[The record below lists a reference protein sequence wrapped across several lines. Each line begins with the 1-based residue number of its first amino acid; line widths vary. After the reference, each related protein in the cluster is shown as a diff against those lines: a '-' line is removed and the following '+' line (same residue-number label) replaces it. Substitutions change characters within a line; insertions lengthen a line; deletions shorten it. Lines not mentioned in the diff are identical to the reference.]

1 MKTRVIRVHTAGGPE
16 TLKTEEVDLKEAGE
30 GEALVRHTAIGVNLI
45 DVYHRS
51 ATVGQYALPRPAILG
66 VEATGVVEAVG
77 PGVHEVQAG
86 DRVAYWMLPG
96 AYSDRRLAP
105 AWRLVKIPDGVSD
118 EAAAAVM
125 LKGSTAFYLLHDIWK
140 AKKGDVVLVHTAAG
154 GVGRLMSQWAR
165 YLGATVVGTVGSA
178 EKAKAAT
185 DAGCEHVIVL
195 RDQDF
200 EAEARKITGGRG
212 VDVVYDTIGA
222 DTFDKSLGS
231 LRPLGMLVSV
241 GQASGPVP
249 PLDISKLAQKGSIF
263 LAKPTLATFTA
274 NREGIVRL
282 AQGVFE
288 GLKSGAI
295 TAEVGLTAP
304 LDRAADVHRELES
317 RKTTGSIVLT
327 P

>member
-1 MKTRVIRVHTAGGPE
+1 MKTRAIRVHTAGGPE
-16 TLKTEEVDLKEAGE
+16 ILKTEEVDLKAPGE

-51 ATVGQYALPRPAILG
+51 ATGGQYALPRPATLG
-66 VEATGVVEAVG
+66 VEAAGVVETVG
-77 PGVHEVQAG
+77 AGVDNLKVG

-96 AYSDRRLAP
+96 AYSDRRVAP
-105 AWRLVKIPDGVSD
+105 AWRLVKIPDGISD
-118 EAAAAVM
+118 QAAAAVM

-140 AKKGDVVLVHTAAG
+140 AKKGDIILVHTAAG
-154 GVGRLMSQWAR
+154 AVGRLMSQWAR
-165 YLGATVVGTVGSA
+165 HLGATVIGTVGSA
-178 EKAKAAT
+178 EKARAAT

-200 EAEARKITGGRG
+200 EVEVRKLTGGRG
-212 VDVVYDTIGA
+212 VDVVYDSIGA
-222 DTFDKSLGS
+222 DTFEKSLGC

-249 PLDISKLAQKGSIF
+249 PLDISKLAQKGSVF
-263 LAKPTLATFTA
+263 LAKPTLATFTT
-274 NREGIVRL
+274 NREGVVRL
-282 AQGVFE
+282 AEGVFKA
-288 GLKSGAI
+288 LQQGAI

-304 LDRAADVHRELES
+304 LGQVADVHRALEG
-317 RKTTGSIVLT
+317 RKTTGSIVLV